1 MPREETYD
9 QLRNSICIPNL
20 PVRIC
25 GSSAGLSDFGDG
37 KTHQGVEDA
46 ALMRSL
52 PNMTV
57 LCPADSIEVEKMMDC
72 MLDWQGPVYFR
83 INRND
88 LPFVYPEGEPYS
100 IGKVTRLREGNDA
113 AIFGS
118 GIMVSKALEAAKALE
133 AEGVSTRV
141 INISTIKPLDW
152 EAVIRYARGVD
163 AIVTAEEHSII
174 GGIGS
179 AVVEALRGVS
189 HAPVEFVGI
198 PDSFRHL
205 GGGLRRTARAFQAHF
220 GRNCQDGKNAVER
233 KRKMHIGF
241 IGLGIMGKPM
251 AKNLLKAGH
260 TLVVYDIVDAP
271 VKELVAAG
279 ATACSSPRDVA
290 SQNELIITMLP
301 NSPHVKKAVL
311 GEGGVIEGAK
321 PGSMLVDM
329 SSIAPLASREV
340 AAELARKGIESLPN
354 GWRRPGARWWPLSLE
369 WSRVCTYVT
378 ASR

>member
-1 MPREETYD
+1 MTSPNLRSAYGASLVRLGKKDERVVALEADLGKSTQSVMFQAEFPDRYFQMGIAEQNMASTAAGFALSGMIPFIHSFAVFASGRTYD

-57 LCPADSIEVEKMMDC
+57 LCPADSIEVEQMMDC
-72 MLDWQGPVYFR
+72 MLDWPGPVYFR

-88 LPFVYPEGEPYS
+88 LPFVSPAGEPYS
-100 IGKVTRLREGNDA
+100 IGKVTKLRDGNDV

-133 AEGVSTRV
+133 TEGISARV
-141 INISTIKPLDW
+141 INISTIKPLDR
-152 EAVIRYARGVD
+152 EAVIRYASGVD

-189 HAPVEFVGI
+189 HARVEFVGV
-198 PDSFRHL
+198 PDTFGISAEGYEELLRHFKL
-205 GGGLRRTARAFQAHF
+205 TSDEVARTVRT
-220 GRNCQDGKNAVER
+220 
-233 KRKMHIGF
+233 
-241 IGLGIMGKPM
+241 
-251 AKNLLKAGH
+251 LLK
-260 TLVVYDIVDAP
+260 
-271 VKELVAAG
+271 
-279 ATACSSPRDVA
+279 
-290 SQNELIITMLP
+290 
-301 NSPHVKKAVL
+301 
-311 GEGGVIEGAK
+311 GEEKCISA
-321 PGSMLVDM
+321 L
-329 SSIAPLASREV
+329 
-340 AAELARKGIESLPN
+340 
-354 GWRRPGARWWPLSLE
+354 
-369 WSRVCTYVT
+369 
-378 ASR
+378 

>member
-1 MPREETYD
+1 MTSPNLRSAYGASLVRLGKKDERVVALEADLGKSTQSVMFQAEYPDRYFQMGIAEQNMASTAAGFALSGMIPFIHSFAVFASGRTYD

-57 LCPADSIEVEKMMDC
+57 LCPADSIEVEQMMDC
-72 MLDWQGPVYFR
+72 MLDWPGPVYFR

-88 LPFVYPEGEPYS
+88 LPFVSPEGEPYS
-100 IGKVTRLREGNDA
+100 IGKVTKLRDGNDV

-133 AEGVSTRV
+133 TEGISTRV
-141 INISTIKPLDW
+141 INISTIKPLDR
-152 EAVIRYARGVD
+152 EAVISYARGVD
-163 AIVTAEEHSII
+163 TIVTAEEHSII

-198 PDSFRHL
+198 PDSFGISAEGYDEL
-205 GGGLRRTARAFQAHF
+205 LAHF
-220 GRNCQDGKNAVER
+220 KLTSDEIARTVKT
-233 KRKMHIGF
+233 
-241 IGLGIMGKPM
+241 
-251 AKNLLKAGH
+251 LLKGRE
-260 TLVVYDIVDAP
+260 
-271 VKELVAAG
+271 K
-279 ATACSSPRDVA
+279 CA
-290 SQNELIITMLP
+290 S
-301 NSPHVKKAVL
+301 VL
-311 GEGGVIEGAK
+311 
-321 PGSMLVDM
+321 
-329 SSIAPLASREV
+329 
-340 AAELARKGIESLPN
+340 
-354 GWRRPGARWWPLSLE
+354 
-369 WSRVCTYVT
+369 
-378 ASR
+378 